1 MRAIKIKP
9 FNKPIY
15 VTQPLL
21 PRLEDVYRKI
31 RTIWRSKQLTNIG
44 VQHKELEKKLRRF
57 LRVKNLSLFCNGT
70 MALDLACR
78 VLNLSGEIITTPF
91 TFPATLHV
99 LYWNRIKPIFC
110 DIKEDTFTIDPDKIE
125 KLITPK
131 TTAIMPVHIFGN
143 PCDVWRIQKI
153 ADGYKLKIIYDA
165 AHAFGIEINGIP
177 IGNFGDISM
186 FSFHAT
192 KVFNTIEGGCLTFK
206 DKSLKEKLELLKNFG
221 IKKNG
226 RVILPG
232 VNAKLNEI
240 QAAIGILNL
249 KKVKKEIKRRKILF
263 NLYKNE
269 LKDVSGIVLPKDLPG
284 VKHNYSYFP
293 ILIKKERFGLLRDD
307 VYKILKKFNIFTKKY
322 FYPLC
327 SHFPWYKSLPTASPK
342 NLPKAE
348 MVAKEILCL
357 PLYGKLKKEEVK
369 KICYI
374 LKNIKKL

>member
-1 MRAIKIKP
+1 MTTKIKP

-15 VTQPLL
+15 IVEPLL

-31 RTIWRSKQLTNIG
+31 RSIWRSKQLTNVG
-44 VQHKELEKKLRRF
+44 VQHRELEKKLKRF

-70 MALDLACR
+70 MALDLALR

-110 DIKEDTFTIDPDKIE
+110 DIKEDTFVIDPNKIE

-131 TTAIMPVHIFGN
+131 TRAIMPVHVFGN
-143 PCDVWRIQKI
+143 PCDVWEIQKI
-153 ADGYKLKIIYDA
+153 ANKYKLKVIYDA
-165 AHAFGIEINGIP
+165 AHAFGVEIDGIP

-206 DKSLKEKLELLKNFG
+206 NKSLKEKLELLRNFG
-221 IKKNG
+221 IKKDG
-226 RVILPG
+226 TVILPG

-240 QAAIGILNL
+240 QATIGILNL
-249 KKVKKEIKRRKILF
+249 KEVKKEIKRRKILF
-263 NLYKNE
+263 NLYRNE
-269 LKDVSGIVLPKDLPG
+269 LKDVSGIVLPKELPN

-293 ILIKKERFGLLRDD
+293 ILIKKDRFGFSRDD
-307 VYKILKKFNIFTKKY
+307 VYKILKKFNIFTKRY

-327 SHFPWYKSLPTASPK
+327 SHFPWYKSLPSAKPK

-348 MVAKEILCL
+348 KIAKEILCL